1 MSFAGVDSD
10 CSDREQLQTE
20 SEDRGLHNHYSTNEL
35 QEQEHEQQEVE
46 TSRVAVVENVN
57 EQSERMHDPSP
68 LTKSVVLYE
77 NERYQVTA
85 FGWSKNGLL
94 PTDRKHISTRNG
106 KHGWP
111 TLEAADMEMITHG
124 WTWLESKWAV
134 EQGPSGSNLSS
145 DGEGWTYATN
155 FGSIEE
161 SGSAMKGMT
170 HFVRRRR
177 LTRQQIFMG
186 PSLIKGTCDHCDSA
200 EVQRLSDCLLEALT
214 QTSLHENP
222 GEYSEVI
229 TNRLK
234 NMLHELLGLASRDQ
248 HFTDMAGV
256 NQCIDKFFISVI
268 NAKSAWAKLSSIV
281 GADYLP
287 EKLPE
292 RAVEVSSFSF
302 SLEERREVARMLIR
316 KYDTSFV
323 HHCDKVNCGAACSF
337 ALVSCSNLGCSEV
350 LSTKY
355 TSSHLEECHFTR
367 IACERGCG
375 EIVVRKEMSCHLTL
389 TCDLRPV
396 ECPYAC
402 IGCRPDDLTART
414 LARHLSDPVQ
424 TNAHLLLSL
433 NRLNEQ
439 QGVIVSL
446 HKKVNSLE
454 GSVGAHDR
462 AIKQLQGGAVATA
475 VAIKTSE
482 QAAEQA
488 GHREVKDLESKLET
502 RTRSMSKQVEFLSK
516 NVRNL
521 ERENAA
527 QKAQLDALRDGV

>member
-1 MSFAGVDSD
+1 MPDDVAMVDD
-10 CSDREQLQTE
+10 V
-20 SEDRGLHNHYSTNEL
+20 H
-35 QEQEHEQQEVE
+35 
-46 TSRVAVVENVN
+46 
-57 EQSERMHDPSP
+57 EQSERLHDPAP

-94 PTDRKHISTRNG
+94 PTDRKYISTRNG

-111 TLEAADMEMITHG
+111 SLEAADMEMITHG
-124 WTWLESKWAV
+124 WTWLESNWTV
-134 EQGPSGSNLSS
+134 DQGDAQAAAGRRSSENGSRLSS
-145 DGEGWTYATN
+145 DGDGWSYATN

-161 SGSAMKGMT
+161 SGTAVKGMT

-234 NMLHELLGLASRDQ
+234 NTLHELLGLASRNQ
-248 HFTDMAGV
+248 HFSDMAGV
-256 NQCIDKFFISVI
+256 NQCIDKFFVSVI

-316 KYDTSFV
+316 KYDTSFA
-323 HHCDKVNCGAACSF
+323 HHCDKFNCGEACSF
-337 ALVSCSNLGCSEV
+337 ALVACSNLGCSEV
-350 LSTKY
+350 LSVKY
-355 TSSHLEECHFTR
+355 TGAHQEECQFTR

-375 EIVVRKEMSCHLTL
+375 EIVVRKEMSCHLAL
-389 TCDLRPV
+389 TCDLRPA
-396 ECPYAC
+396 ECPYSC
-402 IGCRPDDLTART
+402 IGCRPDELTARA
-414 LARHLSDPVQ
+414 LGSHLSDPEQ
-424 TNAHLLLSL
+424 MNAHLLLSL
-433 NRLNEQ
+433 DRLNEQ
-439 QGVIVSL
+439 QGVIITL

-454 GSVGAHDR
+454 SALAGHDR
-462 AIKQLQGGAVATA
+462 TIKQLQGGAVATA

-488 GHREVKDLESKLET
+488 GHREVKDLENKLET
-502 RTRSMSKQVEFLSK
+502 RTRSMSKQVEYLSK
-516 NVRNL
+516 NVRTL